1 MHLQAILKQIW
12 SIWSI
17 VTTENS
23 LQTDS
28 TQTPTGVTDT

>member
-1 MHLQAILKQIW
+1 MHLQAILKQIC

-17 VTTENS
+17 VTTKNS

-28 TQTPTGVTDT
+28 RQTLTGVTDT